1 MSSHKACFRE
11 EMNIIKDLFNLELV
25 MISQLI
31 MRNHA
36 HLFNRIQIN
45 NGKPN
50 IHCTCAFLQL
60 NK

>member
-1 MSSHKACFRE
+1 MSTHKACFHE

-45 NGKPN
+45 N
-50 IHCTCAFLQL
+50 
-60 NK
+60 